1 MIKLIVYNKT
11 NSQTVCLLTH
21 LPLSKN
27 RSKLK
32 WLTKGDLSWAS
43 QQRFLESVLTHDHS
57 S

>member
-27 RSKLK
+27 HSKLK
-32 WLTKGDLSWAS
+32 RLTKGDLSWAS
-43 QQRFLESVLTHDHS
+43 QQRFLESILTHDHS